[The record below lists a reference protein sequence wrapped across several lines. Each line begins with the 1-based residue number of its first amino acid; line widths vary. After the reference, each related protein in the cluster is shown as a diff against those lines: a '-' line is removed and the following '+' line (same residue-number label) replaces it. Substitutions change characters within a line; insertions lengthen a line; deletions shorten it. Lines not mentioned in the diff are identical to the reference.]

1 MQDKKKF
8 VMVVQGEG
16 RGHMTQAITL
26 YDLLISKGHEVPA
39 VLVGTSANR
48 EIPKFFY
55 DKIKTRIIKIQ
66 SPNFVTDKS
75 SRSIRIGPTV
85 IHNVMNMGV
94 FRKSFALIKQTL
106 EEHKPDVVIN
116 FYDLLIGLY
125 YKLNKPSVPLVCIAH
140 QYIYLHGDFMFPK
153 GYLLDR
159 YIIRNY
165 TKLTS
170 SRSVKNLAL
179 SFYYLPEEKR
189 NNVTIVPPLLRDEIF
204 ELQPENKNF
213 YLAYLVNH
221 GYFEDIVKWHKTN
234 PEFEIHCFTDKT
246 KELERFDYDKNKLFL
261 HELNDKL
268 FIEKMAAA
276 KGLISTAGFE
286 SVCEAMYLNKPV
298 LMVPVKG
305 HFEQFCN
312 SRDGH
317 YAGAGVYD
325 SDFNIDKLVSY
336 ISSSSK
342 YERENNTEY
351 KRWVN
356 NAKEKIYKE
365 LVSITA

>member
-1 MQDKKKF
+1 MQDKKKY

-26 YDLLISKGHEVPA
+26 YDLLISKGHEVSA
-39 VLVGTSANR
+39 VLVGASEAR
-48 EIPKFFY
+48 EIPKFFF
-55 DKIKTRIIKIQ
+55 DKIKTTIIKFQ

-75 SRSIRIGPTV
+75 SKSIRIGPTV
-85 IHNVMNMGV
+85 VHNFMHLGI
-94 FRKSFALIKQTL
+94 FKKSFATIRKTL

-125 YKLNKPSVPLVCIAH
+125 YKINKPAIPMVCIAH
-140 QYIYLHGDFMFPK
+140 QYIYLHKEFMFPK

-159 YIIRNY
+159 YIIKNY

-179 SFYYLPEEKR
+179 SFYYMPEGKN
-189 NNVTIVPPLLRDEIF
+189 NNVTIVPPLLRNEIF
-204 ELQPENKNF
+204 DLKTENKKF

-234 PEFEIHCFTDKT
+234 PEFEIHCFADKVSD
-246 KELERFDYDKNKLFL
+246 LEKYDFDRNKLFV

-268 FIEKMAAA
+268 FIQKMAEAA
-276 KGLISTAGFE
+276 GLISTAGFE
-286 SVCEAMYLNKPV
+286 SVCEAMYLGKPV

-317 YAGAGVYD
+317 YAGAGIYD
-325 SDFNIDKLVSY
+325 SNFNIDKLVNY
-336 ISSSSK
+336 ITASTG
-342 YERENNTEY
+342 ERESNAAY
-351 KRWVN
+351 KRWVDN
-356 NAKEKIYKE
+356 GKEKIYNE
-365 LVSITA
+365 LVAVTA